1 MSAQKVAINFAKLP
15 GAAAAP
21 MICRNALTRSYM
33 LPLTT
38 LLSRSL
44 LGAAALRHCHAKF
57 KIQYRGIGNV
67 GVRTMEYDSAFA
79 LAFTR

>member
-38 LLSRSL
+38 LLSRSSWAQPH
-44 LGAAALRHCHAKF
+44 LGTVTQSSKF
-57 KIQYRGIGNV
+57 NTEV
-67 GVRTMEYDSAFA
+67 
-79 LAFTR
+79 